1 MLKQL
6 AMFTVALVM
15 VLSAV
20 SIATADGGIST
31 STSNQVKFG
40 NYLLENNTQTGSV
53 NLSYVNDNAHILVAN
68 SINATGHAISS
79 TGQNYFNT
87 DNKVNLGNNLTVF
100 TSGSEKTLLLGTQ
113 SVNSLTS
120 SVTPSITLNLT
131 TPVSKVVLNSQQ
143 TSFLSNH
150 STSMVSTIYQNNIY
164 NFTVGGMSFLLFSD
178 VKASLSNSNMTL
190 KYSGQSSITST
201 VFVGIVS
208 TSALKNMFE
217 TERGDSGNPFLYNNT
232 TGAVSGKFMS
242 FNFNDKSGVFSNV
255 TSNLVNDKVFN
266 SMVASGNGTIGLNN
280 PNPEF
285 PTISP
290 ILAGNLFFYGNNTV
304 VYQIHDNPS
313 LATNILL
320 SNGTLNLSVANG
332 INVSVYRPAADNVQ
346 HVNVSNPNYTSA
358 GLGNQFE
365 VEASSTIVLLH
376 NSTFRASL
384 FAHHASVSVNN
395 TTGMIS
401 ISTKGNAQ
409 ISFVAPPGL
418 QQISHP
424 LARAIQYAVEHGK
437 LAAMVVLGTPGSNN
451 TNMSVNYN
459 STMAISIQN
468 VNTNSVTIKV
478 GSTSSHEGT
487 SFGIFVPNG
496 VIANNS
502 KIVVTFDSSNTVT
515 VSNISSVINA
525 TSTTQAAIY
534 KVNVSGGTLIVIHV
548 PHFSNHTIQISTA
561 STQTGLPGLPG
572 NEAVYVIGGAVVVVA
587 LVGVGLAIRKRK

>member
-6 AMFTVALVM
+6 AMFTVAVVM

-20 SIATADGGIST
+20 SIVTADGIST
-31 STSNQVKFG
+31 STSNYAKLG
-40 NYLLENNTQTGSV
+40 NYLLENTTQNGSY

-68 SINATGHAISS
+68 SINATGQAIGS
-79 TGQNYFNT
+79 TSLTQFNT
-87 DNKVNLGNNLTVF
+87 DNLVRLGNSNLTVF
-100 TSGSEKTLLLGTQ
+100 TSGSEKTLLMATQ
-113 SVNSLTS
+113 NPLSGGVI
-120 SVTPSITLNLT
+120 PSITLNLT
-131 TPVSKVVLNSQQ
+131 APVSQVVLNSRQ
-143 TSFLSNH
+143 TAFLSNH
-150 STSMVSTIYQNNIY
+150 SGTLVSTFYQNNIY
-164 NFTVGGMSFLLFSD
+164 NFTVGGMSFLLFSS
-178 VKASLSNSNMTL
+178 VKAGLSNSKMTL
-190 KYSGQSSITST
+190 TYSGQSSISAP

-217 TERGDSGNPFLYNNT
+217 TERGNNGNPFLYNNT
-232 TGAVSGKFMS
+232 TGAVSGKYMS
-242 FNFNDKSGVFSNV
+242 FNFNDKSGSFTNI
-255 TSNLVNDKVFN
+255 TSNLVHGTVFT
-266 SMVASGNGTIGLNN
+266 SMAASGNGTIGLNN

-320 SNGTLNLSVANG
+320 SNGTLNLSVAKG
-332 INVSVYRPAADNVQ
+332 INVSVYRPAPEDVRNASITN
-346 HVNVSNPNYTSA
+346 SNYTSA
-358 GLGNQFE
+358 GLGDQFE

-384 FAHHASVSVNN
+384 FAHHATVSVNN

-401 ISTKGNAQ
+401 ITTNGNAQ

-424 LARAIQYAVEHGK
+424 LAKAIEYAVEHGR
-437 LAAMVVLGTPGSNN
+437 LAALVVLGTPGSNN
-451 TNMSVNYN
+451 TNISVSYN
-459 STMAISIQN
+459 STMSINIQN

-478 GSTSSHEGT
+478 SSTSSHEGT
-487 SFGIFVPNG
+487 NFGIFVPNG
-496 VIANNS
+496 VISNNS
-502 KIVVTFDSSNTVT
+502 KIVVTFDSKNTVT

-534 KVNVSGGTLIVIHV
+534 KVSVSGGTLIVVHV
-548 PHFSNHTIQISTA
+548 PHFSNHTIEISTA
-561 STQTGLPGLPG
+561 GTQTGLPGLPG
-572 NEAVYVIGGAVVVVA
+572 NESVYVIGGAIVVVA
-587 LVGVGLAIRKRK
+587 LIGVGLAMRRRK